1 MAKELHLDVL
11 GEPCP
16 YPLVMAKQKINQ
28 VEPGGRLVIDFD
40 CTQATESLPRWAA
53 EAGHTIETFT
63 KTGPAQ
69 WRIVIRKQGAAVER
83 VRPED
88 YHCTIPGER

>member
-1 MAKELHLDVL
+1 MTQELYLDVL

-16 YPLVMAKQKINQ
+16 YPLVTAKQKINQ

-40 CTQATESLPRWAA
+40 CTQATESLPRWAMG
-53 EAGHTIETFT
+53 AGHAVESFV

-69 WRIVIRKQGAAVER
+69 WRIVIRKQGSAPER
-83 VRPED
+83 ITPED
-88 YHCTIPGER
+88 YSCTVPSER

>member
-1 MAKELHLDVL
+1 MAQEVRLDVL

-28 VEPGGRLVIDFD
+28 VAPGGRLVVDFD

-53 EAGHTIETFT
+53 EAGHIIEEFA
-63 KTGPAQ
+63 KIGPAQ
-69 WRIVIRKQGAAVER
+69 WRIVIRRQGDAAER
-83 VRPED
+83 IRPED
-88 YHCTIPGER
+88 YHCTIPSER

>member
-1 MAKELHLDVL
+1 MAKELFLDVL

-16 YPLVMAKQKINQ
+16 YPLVIAKQRINQ
-28 VEPGGRLVIDFD
+28 VEPGGRLVVDFD

-53 EAGHTIETFT
+53 GAGHVIESFT

-69 WRIVIRKQGAAVER
+69 WRIVIRKQGNQPER
-83 VRPED
+83 ISAED
-88 YHCTIPGER
+88 YSCTIPSER

>member
-1 MAKELHLDVL
+1 MAKELLLDVL

-16 YPLVMAKQKINQ
+16 YPLVIAKQKINQ

-53 EAGHTIETFT
+53 GAGHAIESFS

-69 WRIVIRKQGAAVER
+69 WRIVIRRQGGQPER
-83 VRPED
+83 ISADD
-88 YHCTIPGER
+88 YSCTIPSER

>member
-1 MAKELHLDVL
+1 MAKELLVDVL

-16 YPLVMAKQKINQ
+16 YPLVIAKQKINL

-40 CTQATESLPRWAA
+40 CNQATESIPRWALG
-53 EAGHTIETFT
+53 AGHAIEAFE

-69 WRIVIRKQGAAVER
+69 WRVVIRKQGNQVSE
-83 VRPED
+83 VGPED
-88 YHCTIPGER
+88 YSCAVPR